1 MRPVPEPDFRGL
13 FESAPG
19 CYLVLTPALAIAAV
33 SDAYLRAT
41 MTRREE
47 ILGRDIFDVFPDN
60 PEDRGATGTAN
71 LRASLDRVLKSRA
84 ADAMAVQKYDIRR
97 PDSEGGGFE
106 ERYWSPVNSPVL
118 GRDGEVEYIIHRVE
132 DVTEFIRLKQK
143 GSEQT
148 KLAEELRTHAA
159 RMELEVF
166 QRAQEIQDV
175 NKRLRTADRLKSEFL
190 ANMSHELRTP
200 LNAIIGFAE
209 LMHDG
214 KVGPLLPEQHEFMG
228 DILTSSRHLL
238 QLINDI
244 LDLSK
249 VEAGKMEFRPE
260 PIDLAGVVGEVRDIL
275 RSLAAAKRIDVGLE
289 IAPGIGDSVA
299 DPAKLKQVLY
309 NYLSNALKFT
319 PDGGRVT
326 IRLAP
331 DGPADF
337 RLEVQDT
344 GIGIPPQEMGRLF
357 VEFQQLDASTAKK
370 YAGTG
375 LGLALTKRIVEAQ
388 GGRVGVRSGAGEGS
402 LFFAVLPRVG
412 RAQPES
418 EPAPARA
425 PARLAAGPRIL
436 VVEDDADDRRW
447 LVETLSAAGYAVES
461 VATGKAAIGRA
472 GEQAFAAII
481 LDILLPDIGGQDV
494 LRAIHAEG
502 PNRATPVIIAT
513 VVAHQGLAV
522 GFHVV
527 DILAKPVHADH
538 LLADLLRAGVA
549 ADGSR
554 TLLVVDDDPRALK
567 VAERCLAE
575 GGYRAVCRSE
585 GEGAFEALEKEAP
598 AAIVLD
604 LMMPGMNGF
613 EFLDRLRRHPRGR
626 DLPVIVWTE
635 ADVTPAQWRRLAGR
649 AEGVVLKREGLQ
661 SLLQELGRHV
671 PPLPGPARTTGGGAP

>member
-1 MRPVPEPDFRGL
+1 
-13 FESAPG
+13 
-19 CYLVLTPALAIAAV
+19 V
-33 SDAYLRAT
+33 SDGYLQAT

-47 ILGRDIFDVFPDN
+47 ILGRDLFDVFPDN
-60 PEDRGATGTAN
+60 PDDQAATGTAN
-71 LRASLDRVLKSRA
+71 LRASLERVLKSRA

-118 GRDGEVEYIIHRVE
+118 GREGEVAYIIHRVE

-143 GSEQT
+143 GSEQS

-166 QRAQEIQDV
+166 QRAQEIQDA

-214 KVGPLLPEQHEFMG
+214 KVGPMLPDQQEFMG

-260 PIDLAGVVGEVRDIL
+260 KVDPASVVGEVRDIL
-275 RSLAAAKRIDVGLE
+275 RSLAAAKHIDVGLE
-289 IAPGIGDSVA
+289 VAPEIGGIVV
-299 DPAKLKQVLY
+299 DPSKLKQVLY

-319 PDGGRVT
+319 PEGGRVT
-326 IRLAP
+326 VRLSPEGAN
-331 DGPADF
+331 DF

-344 GIGIPPQEMGRLF
+344 GIGIPPGEMDRLF

-388 GGRVGVRSGAGEGS
+388 GGHVGVRSDAGQGS
-402 LFFAVLPRVG
+402 LFFAVLPRVCSARREG
-412 RAQPES
+412 
-418 EPAPARA
+418 EPAPAA
-425 PARLAAGPRIL
+425 AAARPAAGPWIL
-436 VVEDDADDRRW
+436 VVEDEVRDQRW
-447 LVETLSAAGYAVES
+447 LVETLSGAGYAVEC
-461 VATGKAAIGRA
+461 VGTGKAAIERA
-472 GEQAFAAII
+472 GERAFDAII
-481 LDILLPDIGGQDV
+481 LDILLPDVGGQEV
-494 LRAIHAEG
+494 LRAIRADG

-513 VVAHQGLAV
+513 VVAHEGLAV
-522 GFHVV
+522 GYHVV

-538 LLADLLRAGVA
+538 LLADLARAGVA
-549 ADGSR
+549 AGGNR

-567 VAERCLAE
+567 VAERCLTA
-575 GGYRAVCRSE
+575 GGYRAVCRSDA
-585 GEGAFEALEKEAP
+585 EGALTALDRDMP

-635 ADVTPAQWRRLAGR
+635 ADVTPAQWRLLAAR
-649 AEGVVLKREGLQ
+649 AEGVVLKRDGLA
-661 SLLQELGRHV
+661 SLLEELGRYV
-671 PPLPGPARTTGGGAP
+671 PPRPGTARTTSDGASS